1 MEESYA
7 KSWEFYILMDI
18 AYLVIYKGRVQ
29 GVGFRFTVLR
39 FAQGYD
45 SLTGY
50 VKNKKD
56 GSVEV
61 YVEGKDYE
69 VESLLE
75 DITMGPHAGYIND
88 VITNLMSPNGMYS
101 DFNISY

>member
-1 MEESYA
+1 MFGYV
-7 KSWEFYILMDI
+7 KQTVYKMKNI

-29 GVGFRFTVLR
+29 GVGFRYTVLR

-50 VKNKKD
+50 VKNKQD
-56 GSVEV
+56 GTVEM
-61 YVEGKDYE
+61 YAEGKDYE

-75 DITMGPHAGYIND
+75 DITMGPHAGYIKE
-88 VITNLMSPNGMYS
+88 VMTNLMPSSGMYS
-101 DFNISY
+101 DFKVEY

>member
-1 MEESYA
+1 M
-7 KSWEFYILMDI
+7 KNI
-18 AYLVIYKGRVQ
+18 AYLVIYKGCVQ

-45 SLTGY
+45 SLSGY
-50 VKNKKD
+50 VKNKMD
-56 GSVEV
+56 GSVEM

-75 DITMGPHAGYIND
+75 DITMGPHAGYIKE
-88 VITNLMSPNGMYS
+88 VITNLMPTSGMYL
-101 DFNISY
+101 DFKIEY

>member
-1 MEESYA
+1 M
-7 KSWEFYILMDI
+7 KNI

-50 VKNKKD
+50 VKNRDD
-56 GSVEV
+56 GSVEL
-61 YVEGKDYE
+61 YVEGKDFE

-75 DITMGPHAGYIND
+75 DIAMGPHAGYIKE
-88 VITNLMSPNGMYS
+88 VITNPMPPTGNYS
-101 DFNISY
+101 NFDIKF

>member
-1 MEESYA
+1 M
-7 KSWEFYILMDI
+7 KNI

-29 GVGFRFTVLR
+29 GVGFRYTVLR

-50 VKNKKD
+50 VKNRQD
-56 GSVEV
+56 GAVEM
-61 YVEGKDYE
+61 YIEGKDYE

-75 DITMGPHAGYIND
+75 DITMGPHAGYIKE
-88 VITNLMSPNGMYS
+88 VITNLMPPCGMYS
-101 DFNISY
+101 DFKVEY

>member
-1 MEESYA
+1 M
-7 KSWEFYILMDI
+7 KNI

-50 VKNKKD
+50 VKNKPD
-56 GSVEV
+56 GAVEM

-75 DITMGPHAGYIND
+75 DITMGPHAGYIKEVTVNP
-88 VITNLMSPNGMYS
+88 MPPSGMYS
-101 DFNISY
+101 NFKIEY